1 MLILDAS
8 TLILLAKIGL
18 LETFVVNFSG
28 ELFIPNKVND
38 EVRCGK
44 SEEIPFVVTLIEE
57 KKIQVVKVREG
68 RQIKKLMMDFTIDSG
83 EAEAIV
89 LALQKKGSLVGT
101 DDKNAIRACKIL
113 KINFTTAIAVLIRTF
128 EKKLIDKEDA
138 LVKLQ
143 KLETIARYRRA
154 IIEDAHRQ
162 ITGSNS
168 NVY

>member
-101 DDKNAIRACKIL
+101 DDRNAIRACKIL
-113 KINFTTAIAVLIRTF
+113 KLNFTTAIAVLIRTF
-128 EKKLIDKEDA
+128 EKKLIDKEEA

-154 IIEDAHRQ
+154 IIEDAYRQ